1 MMLANDI
8 ASGLAQGMGLELHW
22 FPEDVGSAR
31 LAQVM
36 VGMAN
41 GRGGSILLGIAPRT
55 ADVHGIR
62 HPQAALDLS
71 FQAALLSDPPLIL
84 PLPRFAAV
92 ASHQVLVITIPP
104 GLPNVYSL
112 DGRYWGRQGSQTTPL
127 SARQLRQLLVERG
140 MIQFE
145 SHLPPQATL
154 DDLDMHLVEAYLDG
168 LSLPVGMDL
177 SGDGLGWQE
186 VLLRRGCLQR
196 SKGQLL
202 PTYAGL
208 LLFGVSPQQWLP
220 SATILAARFTGE
232 TLSDQFIKQELS
244 GTLPEQLRQA
254 EGFLRSNLQSV
265 VRLEGLEHTDTL
277 EYPFDAVR
285 ELLVNAVAHRDY
297 NTQGDTIHL
306 HLFSNR
312 LEVHSPGG
320 LPGPVTLQ
328 NLLQARFARNAIIT
342 QLLSDL
348 GFVERLGYGLDRVVS
363 VMESRGLPP
372 PRFEEVAGAFR
383 VTLYNDLDSLGLPQS
398 LKNLHAI
405 QRLGVNP
412 RQQKALSYVARH
424 QRITNRDF
432 QELCP
437 GVHMETL
444 RRDLA
449 DLVSQGL
456 FIKVG
461 DKRATYY
468 ILKSVNGLEGGK

>member
-1 MMLANDI
+1 MLANEI
-8 ASGLAQGMGLELHW
+8 SSRLAQGMSSELHW
-22 FPEDVGSAR
+22 FPEYISAAR

-36 VGMAN
+36 AAMAN
-41 GRGGSILLGIAPRT
+41 GMGGTIILGVAPRT

-62 HPQAALDLS
+62 TPQTALDLS
-71 FQAALLSDPPLIL
+71 FQAALLMDPPLVL
-84 PLPRFAAV
+84 PFPRFV
-92 ASHQVLVITIPP
+92 TVGSVQVLVITIPP

-112 DGRYWGRQGSQTTPL
+112 DGRYWGRLGAQTTPL

-140 MIQFE
+140 IIQFE
-145 SHLPPQATL
+145 SRLPPQVRL
-154 DDLDMHLVEAYLDG
+154 DDLDMHLVGAYLDG
-168 LSLPVGMDL
+168 LGLSLNL
-177 SGDGLGWQE
+177 ETSGDARGWQE
-186 VLLRRGCLQR
+186 ILLRRGCLQR
-196 SKGQLL
+196 SMGQLL

-254 EGFLRSNLQSV
+254 EAFLRNNLQSV
-265 VRLEGLEHTDTL
+265 VRLVGLEHIETL
-277 EYPFDAVR
+277 EYPFEAVR
-285 ELLVNAVAHRDY
+285 ELLVNAVSHRDY

-328 NLLQARFARNAIIT
+328 NLLQARFARNAIVT
-342 QLLSDL
+342 QVLSDL

-363 VMESRGLPP
+363 VMQVRGLPP
-372 PRFEEVAGAFR
+372 PKFEEVAGAFR
-383 VTLYNDLDSLGLPQS
+383 VTLYNDLDTLGLPQS
-398 LKNLHAI
+398 LQILTTA
-405 QRLGVNP
+405 QRLAVNP
-412 RQQKALSYVARH
+412 RQQKALSYVARNH
-424 QRITNRDF
+424 RITNRDY

-468 ILKSVNGLEGGK
+468 ILKNLPGLEGGK